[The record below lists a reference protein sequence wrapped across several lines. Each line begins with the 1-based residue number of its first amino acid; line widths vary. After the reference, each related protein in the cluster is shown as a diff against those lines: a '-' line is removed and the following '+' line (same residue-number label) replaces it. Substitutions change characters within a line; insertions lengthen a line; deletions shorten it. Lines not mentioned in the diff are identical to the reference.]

1 MKDSKLRQ
9 EQEAPMANVTVRMTY
24 AHERWLRKHG
34 GSAYVRQ
41 LIEADM
47 RGFKE
52 KRHGPPDRRR
62 PK

>member
-1 MKDSKLRQ
+1 
-9 EQEAPMANVTVRMTY
+9 MANVTVRMTY